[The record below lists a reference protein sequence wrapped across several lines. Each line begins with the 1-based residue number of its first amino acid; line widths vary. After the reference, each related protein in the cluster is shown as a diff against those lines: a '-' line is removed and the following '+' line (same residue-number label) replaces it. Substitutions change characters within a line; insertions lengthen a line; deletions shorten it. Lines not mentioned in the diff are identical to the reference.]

1 MGSVPLPD
9 EDPRG
14 NADAAE
20 YAKTDRPLQPHRQ
33 GRTAHHHRRNRRLR
47 AATGKMAGPD
57 IRSQTMRILH
67 SFKVMLEAAGSD
79 LNHVVH
85 VNVFLR
91 DMKNLTP

>member
-1 MGSVPLPD
+1 
-9 EDPRG
+9 
-14 NADAAE
+14 
-20 YAKTDRPLQPHRQ
+20 
-33 GRTAHHHRRNRRLR
+33 
-47 AATGKMAGPD
+47 MAGPD